1 MVRRMSTQE
10 KRLDYAIYE
19 AKVEKRQQNY
29 LPPVYSSPPMT
40 KIEDAKQA
48 QKIYENGVAELLDQY
63 EEMLVEE
70 GDFLVFATLLNP
82 LMAIPAKWE
91 LEKAKDIFNEVNF
104 AAGAGVDYDD
114 SVKVVMLQK
123 KMKKIRDTTEK
134 AKKECYT
141 AIIAVLIMAFA
152 FLVVG
157 WFHIFGILAFLL
169 TILYIV
175 GVSIWFIF
183 GKKLTDKK
191 RDKKQ
196 FEKRQD
202 LLLEMMANRLAR
214 QIEEDVTDENYL

>member
-123 KMKKIRDTTEK
+123 KMKKIRDTTG
-134 AKKECYT
+134 T
-141 AIIAVLIMAFA
+141 LRIANLLI
-152 FLVVG
+152 
-157 WFHIFGILAFLL
+157 
-169 TILYIV
+169 
-175 GVSIWFIF
+175 
-183 GKKLTDKK
+183 
-191 RDKKQ
+191 Q
-196 FEKRQD
+196 
-202 LLLEMMANRLAR
+202 
-214 QIEEDVTDENYL
+214 ENI